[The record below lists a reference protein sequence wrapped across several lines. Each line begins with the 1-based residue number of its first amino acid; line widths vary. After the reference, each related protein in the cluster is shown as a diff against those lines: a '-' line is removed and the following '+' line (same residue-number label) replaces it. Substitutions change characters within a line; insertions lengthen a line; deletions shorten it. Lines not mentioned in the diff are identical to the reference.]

1 MTKSSKQLI
10 VAEENVKI
18 LANKCEIYRP
28 ITQEVVPILFPAGI
42 YLRMHDRADWYIEVN
57 DFDKIKLKDFC
68 GSVK

>member
-42 YLRMHDRADWYIEVN
+42 YLRMHDRAD
-57 DFDKIKLKDFC
+57 
-68 GSVK
+68 

>member
-1 MTKSSKQLI
+1 MKSIAQ
-10 VAEENVKI
+10 
-18 LANKCEIYRP
+18 
-28 ITQEVVPILFPAGI
+28 ITQEVVPILFPAGV